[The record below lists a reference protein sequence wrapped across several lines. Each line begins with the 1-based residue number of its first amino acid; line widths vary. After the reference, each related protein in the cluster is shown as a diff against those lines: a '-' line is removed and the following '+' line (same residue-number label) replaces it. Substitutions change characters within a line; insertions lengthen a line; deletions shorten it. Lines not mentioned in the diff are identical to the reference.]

1 MSLLQIDSQN
11 GLYYEYHLPADG
23 QGCTYVFFN
32 ALTSDTS
39 TWESVINPVLRKA
52 GCGTLTY
59 NMRGQTDS
67 VFSPGV
73 EFSEKLIVEDALRL
87 LAEVKPVRPI
97 LVGLSIGGLFACR
110 TWLKGADAIG
120 LVFINT
126 LRRNGPRLRWISDA
140 LVRAVE
146 IGGLSLFKD
155 FYLPLLMTE
164 NWLRE
169 NRSSFLNSNPDYT
182 PSNPDYTPLEPDSGH
197 FKLLSEAGRGSD
209 WNLPYEQLTIPTLV
223 ITGLQDH
230 VFFER
235 DVVDALFGRLPK
247 GKRIDM
253 PDAGHLIP
261 SEQPEALAEVLI
273 SFAKKVL

>member
-1 MSLLQIDSQN
+1 MSFLQIDPQN
-11 GLYYEYHLPADG
+11 GLYYEHHLPADD
-23 QGCTYVFFN
+23 QGCTFVFFN

-39 TWESVINPVLRKA
+39 TWDSVISPLLHKA
-52 GCGTLTY
+52 GYGTLTY

-87 LAEVKPVRPI
+87 LAEVKPVGPI
-97 LVGLSIGGLFACR
+97 LVGLSIGGLFAGR
-110 TWLKGADAIG
+110 TWLAGADAIA

-126 LRRNGPRLRWISDA
+126 LRRDGPRLRWISDA
-140 LVRAVE
+140 LVRAAE
-146 IGGLSLFKD
+146 TGGLSLFRD
-155 FYLPLLMTE
+155 LYLPLLM
-164 NWLRE
+164 NDDWLRE
-169 NRSSFLNSNPDYT
+169 NRSSFLI
-182 PSNPDYTPLEPDSGH
+182 SNPDYTPLAPDSGH
-197 FKLLSEAGRGSD
+197 FKLLSEAGKNSD
-209 WNLPYEQLTIPTLV
+209 WNLPYDQLTIPTLV

-235 DVVDALFGRLPK
+235 DVVDALFVRLPK

-261 SEQPEALAEVLI
+261 SEQPGALTEVFI
-273 SFAKKVL
+273 SFAKEIL

>member
-1 MSLLQIDSQN
+1 MSLLQLGPQD
-11 GLYYEYHLPADG
+11 GLYYEHHLPANN
-23 QGCTYVFFN
+23 QSCTFVFFN

-39 TWESVINPVLRKA
+39 TWETIINPMLRKA
-52 GCGTLTY
+52 GYGTLTY
-59 NMRGQTDS
+59 NMRGQTGS
-67 VFSPGV
+67 VFSPSV

-87 LAEVKPVRPI
+87 LAEVKPVGPI

-120 LVFINT
+120 LVLINT
-126 LRRNGPRLRWISDA
+126 MRRDGPRLQWISDA
-140 LVRAVE
+140 LVRAAE
-146 IGGLSLFKD
+146 TGGLSLFRD
-155 FYLPLLMTE
+155 FYLPLLMSE

-169 NRSSFLNSNPDYT
+169 NRSNFLI
-182 PSNPDYTPLEPDSGH
+182 SNPDYTPLEPDNGH
-197 FKLLSEAGRGSD
+197 FKLLSEAGRKSD

-230 VFFER
+230 VFFEK
-235 DVVDALFGRLPK
+235 DVVDALFDRLPK

-261 SEQPEALAEVLI
+261 SEQPEALAEILI
-273 SFAKKVL
+273 SFAKEIV

>member
-11 GLYYEYHLPADG
+11 GLYYEHHLPADG

-39 TWESVINPVLRKA
+39 TWESVINPMLRKA
-52 GCGTLTY
+52 GHGTLTY

-67 VFSPGV
+67 MFSPGV

-87 LAEVKPVRPI
+87 LAEIKPVRPI
-97 LVGLSIGGLFACR
+97 LVGLSIGGLFAGR

-126 LRRNGPRLRWISDA
+126 LRRDGPRLRWISDA
-140 LVRAVE
+140 LVRAAE
-146 IGGLSLFKD
+146 TGGLNLFRD
-155 FYLPLLMTE
+155 LYLPLLMTD

-169 NRSSFLNSNPDYT
+169 NRSSFLIP
-182 PSNPDYTPLEPDSGH
+182 NPDYTPLEPDSGH

-230 VFFER
+230 VFFEP
-235 DVVDALFGRLPK
+235 DVVDALIGRLPK

-261 SEQPEALAEVLI
+261 SEQPEALAEIFI
-273 SFAKKVL
+273 SFAKEIL